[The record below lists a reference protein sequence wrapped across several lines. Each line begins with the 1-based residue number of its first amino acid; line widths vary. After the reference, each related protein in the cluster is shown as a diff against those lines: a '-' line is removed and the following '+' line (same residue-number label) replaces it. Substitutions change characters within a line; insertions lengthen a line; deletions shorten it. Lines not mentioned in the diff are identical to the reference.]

1 MISNRIQSMHE
12 IIIVFQKRNNDQIWK
27 PVQVSTQSLTELDD
41 SSGCIIAPNPRILA
55 IDVHGLLH
63 ERDVVAA

>member
-27 PVQVSTQSLTELDD
+27 PVQRKKRALSIQGTNRALSIESKKKSGMMQQEESL
-41 SSGCIIAPNPRILA
+41 R
-55 IDVHGLLH
+55 V
-63 ERDVVAA
+63 